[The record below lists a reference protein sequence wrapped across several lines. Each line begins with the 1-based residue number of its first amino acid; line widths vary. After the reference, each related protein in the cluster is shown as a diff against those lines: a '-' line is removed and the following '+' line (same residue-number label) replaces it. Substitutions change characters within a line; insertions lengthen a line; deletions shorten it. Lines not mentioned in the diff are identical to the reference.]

1 MAATDV
7 QTKEREAI
15 ETAVQQYIDGASK
28 GDPAKL
34 DQAFHA
40 QAAMFGSVGG
50 QRYDMTIPQLAEMVA
65 GQPLDSDGS
74 FRARITSL
82 EQEGDIARVRLE
94 EDGCW
99 GALSFV
105 DYFTLAKVDGVW
117 KIVNK
122 TFTHTGGELPAG

>member
-1 MAATDV
+1 MTTVHSAN
-7 QTKEREAI
+7 ERGAIEEAI
-15 ETAVQQYIDGASK
+15 RLYIDGASE
-28 GDPAKL
+28 GDVDKL
-34 DQAFHA
+34 KTGFHSEA
-40 QAAMFGSVGG
+40 WMFGSVGG
-50 QRYDMTIPQLAEMVA
+50 QRYDMSIPQLNEMVTS
-65 GQPLDSDGS
+65 QPLDSDGS